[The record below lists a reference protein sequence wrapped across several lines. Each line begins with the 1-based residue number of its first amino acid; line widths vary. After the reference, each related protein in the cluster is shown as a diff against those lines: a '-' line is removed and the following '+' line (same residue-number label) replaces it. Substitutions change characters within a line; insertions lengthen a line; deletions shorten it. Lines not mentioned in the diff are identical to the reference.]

1 LLKLSSVKSRN
12 LANKDVDSVSP
23 ELLARRGGLL
33 ATIHGGNTLAT
44 QVDSGPSH
52 VPSDLLRGWR
62 RISVPEMAEGLK
74 PQWAPRSSGFPW
86 TNMWRLVSA
95 ERPHDSVDTYLRFA
109 EAVNRLD
116 LINLYGCSIYDL
128 SLCHRPSRPASR
140 GGASAA

>member
-1 LLKLSSVKSRN
+1 VGRVPLSSQWHFSRKAGSAAQFSVLQSSRAATALSDRSPLSKSRN

-44 QVDSGPSH
+44 QVGSGPSH

-86 TNMWRLVSA
+86 TSMWRLVSA
-95 ERPHDSVDTYLRFA
+95 ERPHDGVDTYLRYA
-109 EAVNRLD
+109 
-116 LINLYGCSIYDL
+116 
-128 SLCHRPSRPASR
+128 RP
-140 GGASAA
+140 